1 MFNDHFLTVLY
12 TTDYTDTSFQHKYN
26 IHTED
31 TGEIKETGTSGDK
44 KNLVSVTW
52 AGNLNILW
60 FLDTKQKYLE
70 IFSFFY
76 SKLDFTIL
84 DM

>member
-44 KNLVSVTW
+44 KT
-52 AGNLNILW
+52 
-60 FLDTKQKYLE
+60 
-70 IFSFFY
+70 
-76 SKLDFTIL
+76 
-84 DM
+84 